1 MSFKNYD
8 KQNFIIDT
16 ANAYTRRKISKR
28 DFLSKMGIAG
38 IGMSAFAT
46 GVLGGA
52 RPFRGNMAHAAE
64 NNTPEDVA
72 KFLKEAGKSFAGT
85 TIRYTSEA
93 TPPTVVLDT
102 LKA

>member
-16 ANAYTRRKISKR
+16 ANAFTKRKISKR

-46 GVLGGA
+46 GDDFPVCGHFKIDRSL
-52 RPFRGNMAHAAE
+52 
-64 NNTPEDVA
+64 
-72 KFLKEAGKSFAGT
+72 
-85 TIRYTSEA
+85 
-93 TPPTVVLDT
+93 
-102 LKA
+102 